1 MRYGWLCL
9 VMRAREGYERVV
21 VGVISGDMQRVEAL
35 GAWWILIF
43 CCMVCRQIDNGLEM
57 VMAKGTFSW

>member
-21 VGVISGDMQRVEAL
+21 VGVISGEMQRVEAL
-35 GAWWILIF
+35 GA
-43 CCMVCRQIDNGLEM
+43 
-57 VMAKGTFSW
+57 